1 MQQTPPL
8 GQNPLPAAGAPRR
21 VVVVGTTGSGKT
33 TFAKELAAALGLRHI
48 ELDAL
53 YHGPN
58 WTPAEPDVFR
68 ERIAVATAGDGWVT
82 DGNYRTY
89 TNDITWERADTLV
102 WLDYPIA
109 IVLSR
114 LFRRVMR
121 RGLRQEELWNGNRE
135 SLRAHFLTRESLFLW
150 ALKTHWRHREE
161 WPKVLAEPR
170 FAHLRV
176 VRVRSPRRLR
186 AVLRRLLSRE
196 AG

>member
-1 MQQTPPL
+1 MQQTPPR
-8 GQNPLPAAGAPRR
+8 GQSPQPAAGAPRR

-33 TFAKELAAALGLRHI
+33 TLAKELAAALGLRHI

-135 SLRAHFLTRESLFLW
+135 RLWTHFFTRESLFLW
-150 ALKTHWRHREE
+150 ALQTHWRHREE
-161 WPKVLAEPR
+161 WPRVLAEPR
-170 FAHLRV
+170 FARLRV

-186 AVLRRLLSRE
+186 AVLRRLLPRE